1 MNGPKAKSPKSIP
14 KPGPG
19 FTDQKATRQ
28 RRQHSQMGGDSPQS
42 TAAYFKHIQAVTFD
56 VGGTLIGCW
65 PSVGHIYAEVADRF
79 GHHNLSPTLL
89 NRRFKTAWGRL
100 KDFRHTRQQW
110 SALVDETFHGMIQPL
125 PSKTFFAELYE
136 RFSQPDAWHIFEDV
150 IPTLQGLRSRGFKL
164 GVVSNW
170 DDRLRPLLRK
180 LKLDRF
186 FTAIVVSCELGAPKP
201 AALMFHSACAALN
214 CPTANTLHVGDSREM
229 DFEAARRAG
238 LQGLW
243 LRRGAKRI
251 EAHSILSLSEL
262 NKL

>member
-1 MNGPKAKSPKSIP
+1 VNGPKAKSLKSIS

-19 FTDQKATRQ
+19 FINQKTARQ
-28 RRQHSQMGGDSPQS
+28 PRRHSQISRYSPQS
-42 TAAYFKHIQAVTFD
+42 TAADFKHIQAVTFD

-65 PSVGHIYAEVADRF
+65 RSVGHIYAEVADRF
-79 GHHNLSPTLL
+79 GHHNLSPALL
-89 NRRFKTAWGRL
+89 NRRFKTAWGLL

-110 SALVDETFHGMIQPL
+110 SDLVDETFHGLIEPR

-150 IPTLQGLRSRGFKL
+150 VPTLQGLRSRGIKL

-180 LKLDRF
+180 LKLDYF
-186 FTAIVVSCELGAPKP
+186 FQAIIVSCEVGAPKP
-201 AALMFHSACAALN
+201 AALMFHSACAALG
-214 CPTANTLHVGDSREM
+214 CPAANTLHIGDSRQM
-229 DFEAARRAG
+229 DFEGARRAG

-243 LRRGAKRI
+243 LRRGSQKS